1 MKLNNKILISNSLL
15 SLFMLVITG
24 LGTYYVVN
32 TTIYDE
38 LDFHLL
44 QHKFDIQQQL
54 QEDPG
59 SLDEIRRLGGLG
71 SYEWVEIHD
80 FDRNIPLG
88 SNNIS
93 TIDTVRYSGVS
104 DLAESYRKLTTT
116 LSVENDV
123 YLLEIYEEVAAWD
136 KISMTVMLSVL
147 AALFIWVILLY
158 IVNQFVFG
166 RILAPFY
173 DTIDRLEHISSPSQ
187 VGDPF
192 PEPNTYE
199 IRVLNNALNTMLT
212 QIKSSFDDQRKFI
225 QNASHEL
232 LTPLS
237 IIRQKAEKMISD
249 ADGLNH
255 NNIEKLH
262 EIQQTAVR
270 LTRLSN
276 DLLLISRVENRQFQM
291 DDKIHVAEVIG
302 QVLHELED
310 FIHIKNLNIEKDLSS
325 NLVVPGNKELIHSA
339 IYNIIQNAI
348 KYSPEGSKIRLFL
361 SKKETGKTELSI
373 SDEGPGIPKELIDK
387 VFDRFRKGEKLSD
400 HGNSSPGLG
409 LSIVK
414 SICELHGLDYKAEN
428 NSNKGVTFRIL
439 F

>member
-1 MKLNNKILISNSLL
+1 
-15 SLFMLVITG
+15 
-24 LGTYYVVN
+24 
-32 TTIYDE
+32 
-38 LDFHLL
+38 
-44 QHKFDIQQQL
+44 
-54 QEDPG
+54 
-59 SLDEIRRLGGLG
+59 
-71 SYEWVEIHD
+71 
-80 FDRNIPLG
+80 
-88 SNNIS
+88 
-93 TIDTVRYSGVS
+93 
-104 DLAESYRKLTTT
+104 
-116 LSVENDV
+116 
-123 YLLEIYEEVAAWD
+123 
-136 KISMTVMLSVL
+136 
-147 AALFIWVILLY
+147 
-158 IVNQFVFG
+158 
-166 RILAPFY
+166 
-173 DTIDRLEHISSPSQ
+173 
-187 VGDPF
+187 
-192 PEPNTYE
+192 
-199 IRVLNNALNTMLT
+199 MLT

-276 DLLLISRVENRQFQM
+276 ALLLISRVENRQFQI
-291 DDKIHVAEVIG
+291 DDKIDVAEVIE

-310 FIHIKNLNIEKDLSS
+310 FIHIKNLSIEKDLSR
-325 NLVVPGNKELIHSA
+325 NLVFPGNKELIHSA

-361 SKKETGKTELSI
+361 SEKETGKTELSI
-373 SDEGPGIPKELIDK
+373 SDEGPGIPEELIDK

-414 SICELHGLDYKAEN
+414 SICELHSLDYKAEN
-428 NSNKGVTFRIL
+428 NSDKGVTFRIL